1 MAEIKSVGII
11 GIGSYVPETILTNEK
26 LETMVDTTDEW
37 IVSRTGI
44 KERRIAKEDE
54 ACSDLAV
61 RAALKALEDANTKPE
76 EIDLIIVSTI
86 TPDFAFPS
94 TAALVQDRIG
104 AINAAAFDLEA
115 ACTGFVYGLVTG
127 ANFIATGMYKKV
139 LVIGSEALSKIID
152 WEDRN
157 TCVLFG
163 DGASAAILGEVEK
176 GYGIISY
183 DLKAKGSGGEF
194 LDQPGGGSRNPA
206 TVKTIENKMHF
217 LKMKGQDVFKFA
229 VTAIP
234 ETINNILEKTD
245 INIKDIEL
253 VVPHQANYRIIGS
266 AAKKIDLPVEKFY
279 MNLETYG
286 NTSSA
291 SIGLALD
298 EAIKKNKIK
307 KDDYIIMVGFGAG
320 LTYGSCLI
328 KWSKEV

>member
-104 AINAAAFDLEA
+104 AVNAAAFDLEA

-127 ANFIATGMYKKV
+127 GNFIATGMYKKV

>member
-163 DGASAAILGEVEK
+163 DGASAAVLGEVEK

-206 TVKTIENKMHF
+206 TEETVKNRMHF

-229 VTAIP
+229 VNAIP
-234 ETINNILEKTD
+234 ETINNLLNKSEVS
-245 INIKDIEL
+245 INNIEL

-266 AAKKIDLPVEKFY
+266 AAKRLELPVEKFY

-291 SIGLALD
+291 SIGIAFD
-298 EAIKKNKIK
+298 EVIKKNKVK

>member
-127 ANFIATGMYKKV
+127 GNFIATGMYKKV

>member
-44 KERRIAKEDE
+44 KERRLAKEDE

-127 ANFIATGMYKKV
+127 GNFIATGMYKKV